1 MLDEFEK
8 ECYTIESDLNEQSS
22 EEPLNLDAEE
32 WQDMEYDS
40 KESKSDF
47 MWDDLSKVNLDDL
60 PF

>member
-22 EEPLNLDAEE
+22 EEPLNLDAED